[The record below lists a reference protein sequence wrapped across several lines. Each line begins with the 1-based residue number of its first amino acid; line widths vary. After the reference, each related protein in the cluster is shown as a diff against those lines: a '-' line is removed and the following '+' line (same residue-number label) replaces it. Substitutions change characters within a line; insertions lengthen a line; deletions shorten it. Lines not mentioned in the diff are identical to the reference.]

1 MKLFFVVVFLSASVA
16 CAAPDVLSAPGN
28 GEYRGA
34 RDEVVVINLL
44 NGLELSDEQAGWL
57 LKYAK
62 EAEKDRSEF
71 LKNRESRKNSI
82 GKALDEVKSEVEDG
96 RNISDAARK
105 KYAEAHRREKETEI
119 EYFKKMEELADLV
132 KSRLE
137 SYQIEAIKSY
147 KPCVI
152 PPKEGNRI
160 GQADSGEKYI
170 KHVEQ
175 IRVLPEKAYDARK
188 EEIAQRFI
196 QRIKYHFMEPNMD
209 EEEETDFLIGI
220 YDKAR
225 KMNDVKFE
233 VNKGDLAAEIS
244 DRYDKSMNNTDV
256 NGKIMKILLSD
267 AAVDVLEKR
276 VNKSPLDK
284 LIKNRK

>member
-1 MKLFFVVVFLSASVA
+1 
-16 CAAPDVLSAPGN
+16 
-28 GEYRGA
+28 
-34 RDEVVVINLL
+34 
-44 NGLELSDEQAGWL
+44 
-57 LKYAK
+57 
-62 EAEKDRSEF
+62 
-71 LKNRESRKNSI
+71 
-82 GKALDEVKSEVEDG
+82 
-96 RNISDAARK
+96 
-105 KYAEAHRREKETEI
+105 
-119 EYFKKMEELADLV
+119 
-132 KSRLE
+132 
-137 SYQIEAIKSY
+137 
-147 KPCVI
+147 
-152 PPKEGNRI
+152 
-160 GQADSGEKYI
+160 
-170 KHVEQ
+170 
-175 IRVLPEKAYDARK
+175 
-188 EEIAQRFI
+188 
-196 QRIKYHFMEPNMD
+196 MD